1 MKIQQLI
8 FLMTSFKGENPGQII
23 GQKYIGD
30 YENMGGKVCKFMFYT
45 RITSLPIR
53 PHNELY
59 YTGSTHLQHN
69 FICGIEYQASGQI
82 QLSPSVFLPVDA
94 M

>member
-8 FLMTSFKGENPGQII
+8 FLIISFKAKNPGQII
-23 GQKYIGD
+23 GQKYVGG
-30 YENMGGKVCKFMFYT
+30 YENTSGKVCKFMSYT
-45 RITSLPIR
+45 RITSLPLR
-53 PHNELY
+53 SHNELY
-59 YTGSTHLQHN
+59 YTGSTHLQHD
-69 FICGIEYQASGQI
+69 FICGVDYQASGQI